1 MNDKVRP
8 NRIGFGQPLTGKH
21 RKLKVFVTS
30 ILLALFARWTV
41 CAPQQ
46 ANAESARKELEAA
59 LNQRS
64 QALERDDNASLLSFY
79 SPSFKIRL
87 GGNKVLTLQDL
98 SKGPS
103 IESKSQRQHR
113 SSIQSFK
120 WNGAVAVLVV
130 RHTDS
135 VKQTLDDGSVREAF
149 SVIEQRE
156 AWIPTSQGWKLE
168 LIDNLKVK
176 ESRTLQDGK
185 KISSSNLPIVG
196 GKVIPNSVDESVLRE
211 GYGIVFIYRLNDQ
224 TIVKSQVY
232 CDDAKVAR
240 LTGGSFIKVKL
251 LPGKHLL
258 RSEKGNPVEVDIAAG
273 KIVMLALKLDVGF
286 PKARGVLSL
295 DNTSLG
301 ASAYRLPRMLDLNPL
316 GLDNVDDASR
326 IINH

>member
-1 MNDKVRP
+1 MMGRP
-8 NRIGFGQPLTGKH
+8 F
-21 RKLKVFVTS
+21 KLMFV
-30 ILLALFARWTV
+30 V
-41 CAPQQ
+41 CAPLIALIAQVTLYGYQ
-46 ANAESARKELEAA
+46 NLDEATARRELEAV

-64 QALERDDNASLLSFY
+64 KAMERDDSAGLLSFY

-98 SKGPS
+98 SKGVTVGGS
-103 IESKSQRQHR
+103 RSERQHG
-113 SSIQSFK
+113 SVIQSFK
-120 WNGAVAVLVV
+120 WNGTRAVVVV
-130 RHTDS
+130 RHSDS
-135 VKQTLDDGSVREAF
+135 LKQTLDDGSVRETF

-156 AWIPTSQGWKLE
+156 AWIPSSEGWKLE

-176 ESRTLQDGK
+176 ESRTLLNGK
-185 KISSSNLPIVG
+185 KISSSSVPIVTANLT
-196 GKVIPNSVDESVLRE
+196 PNEIDEPVLRE

-224 TIVKSQVY
+224 TLVKSQVY
-232 CDDAKVAR
+232 CDDAKLAR

-258 RSEKGNPVEVDIAAG
+258 RSEKGNPIEVDIAAG
-273 KIVMLALKLDVGF
+273 TIVLLALKLDVGF

-301 ASAYRLPRMLDLNPL
+301 ASAYRLPRTLDLNPL

-326 IINH
+326 IINQ